1 MNIGQWSN
9 EADAISAGYQQIP
22 IKVLLSRILG
32 NTGYGDYLYG
42 FRFVSTV
49 DQDGR
54 MEGTNNVGSY
64 NTGRWTVDETANT
77 FSVEWDQSWATST
90 TRAYSIGEEIHFF
103 DADTGLWRMSF
114 TEVVQGKQPLEVR

>member
-1 MNIGQWSN
+1 
-9 EADAISAGYQQIP
+9 
-22 IKVLLSRILG
+22 
-32 NTGYGDYLYG
+32 
-42 FRFVSTV
+42 
-49 DQDGR
+49 

-114 TEVVQGKQPLEVR
+114 TEVVQGKQPLEVRGSATG